1 MNRKYCEHGIYLL
14 LLCDIEAL
22 QLIIFQVEGFLE
34 VRICSLQVVVG
45 RFLQVEG
52 GFRSFS
58 AHCRSFQVVFCS
70 LKMVSNRLVP
80 IVGRF
85 SFVAG
90 SFRSFRA
97 RFWLFLISYRSFE
110 VVPRANM
117 FNTATTQSSANV

>member
-1 MNRKYCEHGIYLL
+1 MNTKYCEHGIYLL

-22 QLIIFQVEGFLE
+22 QLIFFEVEGLLV
-34 VRICSLQVVVG
+34 VRICSLRVVVG
-45 RFLQVEG
+45 CFLQVEG

-58 AHCRSFQVVFCS
+58 AHCRSIQVVLCS
-70 LKMVSNRLVP
+70 LKMVSNSFVP

-97 RFWLFLISYRSFE
+97 RC
-110 VVPRANM
+110 
-117 FNTATTQSSANV
+117 